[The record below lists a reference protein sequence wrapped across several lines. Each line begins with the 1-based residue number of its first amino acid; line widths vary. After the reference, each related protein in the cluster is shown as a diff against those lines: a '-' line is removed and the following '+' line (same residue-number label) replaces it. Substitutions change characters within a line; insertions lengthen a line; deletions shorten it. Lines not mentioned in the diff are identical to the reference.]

1 MELFFLLKAYF
12 CKLLLTFMIS
22 INQLS
27 IHFTGE
33 YIFDNVSFLIND
45 RDRVGL
51 VGKNGAGKT
60 TMLRILAG
68 LIEPEIGNLAYPSGT
83 TIGYLPQEML
93 IQSNKTV
100 LEEAMKAFENILSI
114 ERNIARFSEELAHFS
129 DYSSPDYSILIE
141 KLHTANEQYKILG
154 GETIHSDVERVLIG
168 LGFESSELYRNI
180 NELSGG
186 WQMRVE
192 LAKLLLQK
200 PNLLL
205 LDEPTNHLDIESIQ
219 WLEEFL
225 ISYKGAV
232 ILVSHDRAFLD
243 NVTQR
248 TIEISLGKIFDY
260 KACYSDYVMMRME
273 RIESQLATYNNQ
285 QKQIEQIE
293 RFITRFRSKST
304 KARQVQSRVKFLE
317 KMELVEIDETDNST
331 IRFMFPPA
339 PASGKVTI
347 NIEKVSKCYGP
358 KLILKNIDFAAIK
371 SEKVAFVGRNG
382 EGKTTLVKI
391 LLNKVEY
398 EGKVTLGHNVK
409 VGYYAQNQTDLL
421 DTEKTV
427 FQTIDDVATGDAR
440 PKIRAILGSFLFGG
454 DAIDKKVKVLS
465 GGEKSRL
472 ALAKMLLDPVNLLV
486 LDEPTNHLDMVS
498 KDILKNALLKYDGTL
513 IIVSHDRDFL
523 QGLTTKVYE
532 FKNKGIRQYIG
543 DIYSFLD
550 EKRLSSLKD
559 LERKSAVKSQMQT
572 SPTVSE
578 NKVNWEKKKEQEKQ
592 LRKLNNKI
600 AACEKNIEHLEQEI
614 KKMDEVL
621 MDPLT
626 YKDALNSE
634 GLFDKYQQLKVQLQ
648 SELDSWE
655 HYILEK
661 ENFTE

>member
-1 MELFFLLKAYF
+1 
-12 CKLLLTFMIS
+12 MIS

-33 YIFDNVSFLIND
+33 YIFDNVSFIIND

-60 TMLRILAG
+60 TLLRILAG
-68 LIEPEIGNLAYPSGT
+68 LMEPEKGNVAYPSGT
-83 TIGYLPQEML
+83 TIGYLPQEMA
-93 IQSNKTV
+93 IQSKKTV
-100 LEEAMKAFENILSI
+100 LEEAMKAFENVLNI
-114 ERNIARFSEELAHFS
+114 EKNITRYSEELAHVS
-129 DYSSPDYSILIE
+129 DYSSPDYTKLLE
-141 KLHTANEQYKILG
+141 KLNIANEQYKILG
-154 GETIHSDVERVLIG
+154 GETIHADVERVLLG
-168 LGFESSELYRNI
+168 LGFESSELNRSI
-180 NELSGG
+180 GEFSGG

-219 WLEEFL
+219 WLEDFL

-232 ILVSHDRAFLD
+232 IMVSHDRAFLD

-248 TIEISLGKIFDY
+248 TVEISLGKIFDY
-260 KACYSDYVMMRME
+260 KACYSDYVLMRSE
-273 RIESQLATYNNQ
+273 RIESQLATFNNQ

-304 KARQVQSRVKFLE
+304 KARQVQSRVKYLE
-317 KMELVEIDETDNST
+317 KMDLVEVDETDTST

-339 PASGKVTI
+339 PPSGKVSVDIQGVT
-347 NIEKVSKCYGP
+347 KTYGP
-358 KLILKNIDFAAIK
+358 KLILKNIDLAVIK

-391 LLNKVEY
+391 LLNQVDY
-398 EGKVTLGHNVK
+398 EGKVILGHNVK

-421 DTEKTV
+421 DPEKTV
-427 FQTIDDVATGDAR
+427 FQTIDDVAVGDAR

-454 DAIDKKVKVLS
+454 ETVDKKVKVLS

-472 ALAKMLLDPVNLLV
+472 ALAKMLLEPVNLLV

-532 FKNKGIRQYIG
+532 FKNKAIKQHLG
-543 DIYSFLD
+543 DIYTFLD
-550 EKRLSSLKD
+550 SKKLTSLKD
-559 LERKSAVKSQMQT
+559 LERKSAIKSQDLKSQPA
-572 SPTVSE
+572 SDS
-578 NKVNWEKKKEQEKQ
+578 KVQWEKKKEQEKQ
-592 LRKLNNKI
+592 LRKLSNKI
-600 AACEKNIEHLEQEI
+600 SASEKTIETLENEL

-626 YKDALNSE
+626 YKDAMNSE
-634 GLFDKYQQLKVQLQ
+634 GLFDKYQQMKARLKA
-648 SELDSWE
+648 ELDAWE
-655 HYILEK
+655 TYILEK
-661 ENFTE
+661 ESMQEE

>member
-1 MELFFLLKAYF
+1 
-12 CKLLLTFMIS
+12 MIG

-33 YIFDNVSFLIND
+33 YIFDNVSFIIND
-45 RDRVGL
+45 RDRLGL

-60 TMLRILAG
+60 TLLKILAG
-68 LIEPEIGNLAYPSGT
+68 LMEPEKGNVAYPSGT
-83 TIGYLPQEML
+83 TIGYLPQEMSIL
-93 IQSNKTV
+93 SKKTV
-100 LEEAMKAFENILSI
+100 LEEAMKAFEKVLTIEKNIT
-114 ERNIARFSEELAHFS
+114 RYSEELAHIS
-129 DYSSPDYSILIE
+129 DYSSPDYTKLLE
-141 KLHTANEQYKILG
+141 KLNVANEQYKILG
-154 GETIHSDVERVLIG
+154 GETIHADVERVLLG
-168 LGFESSELYRNI
+168 LGFESSELNRSI
-180 NELSGG
+180 GEFSGG

-219 WLEEFL
+219 WLEDFL

-232 ILVSHDRAFLD
+232 VLVSHDRAFLD
-243 NVTQR
+243 NVTLR
-248 TIEISLGKIFDY
+248 TVEISLGKIFDY
-260 KACYSDYVMMRME
+260 KACYSDYVMMRSE
-273 RIESQLATYNNQ
+273 RIESQLATFNNQ

-304 KARQVQSRVKFLE
+304 KARQVQSRVKYLE
-317 KMELVEIDETDNST
+317 KMELVEIDETDTST

-339 PASGKVTI
+339 PPSGKVSVDMQGVT
-347 NIEKVSKCYGP
+347 KSYGP
-358 KLILKNIDFAAIK
+358 KLILKNIDLAVIK

-391 LLNKVEY
+391 LLKQVEY
-398 EGKVTLGHNVK
+398 EGKVILGHNVK

-421 DTEKTV
+421 DPEKTV
-427 FQTIDDVATGDAR
+427 FQTIDEVAVGDAR
-440 PKIRAILGSFLFGG
+440 PKIRAILGSFLFGAE
-454 DAIDKKVKVLS
+454 AIDKKVKVLS

-472 ALAKMLLDPVNLLV
+472 ALAKMLLEPVNLLV

-532 FKNKGIRQYIG
+532 FKNKSIKQHLG
-543 DIYSFLD
+543 DIYTFLD
-550 EKRLSSLKD
+550 SKKLTSLKD
-559 LERKSAVKSQMQT
+559 LERKSALKSQEQKAQPT
-572 SPTVSE
+572 SDS
-578 NKVNWEKKKEQEKQ
+578 KVQWEKKKEQEKI
-592 LRKLNNKI
+592 LRKLSNKI
-600 AACEKNIEHLEQEI
+600 SASEKTIDTLENEL
-614 KKMDEVL
+614 KKMDEIL

-634 GLFDKYQQLKVQLQ
+634 GVFEKYQQLKIQLKN
-648 SELDSWE
+648 ELDTWE
-655 HYILEK
+655 NYILEK
-661 ENFTE
+661 ESFQEE

>member
-1 MELFFLLKAYF
+1 
-12 CKLLLTFMIS
+12 MIS

-33 YIFDNVSFLIND
+33 YIFDNVSFIIND
-45 RDRVGL
+45 RDRLGL

-60 TMLRILAG
+60 TLLKILAG
-68 LIEPEIGNLAYPSGT
+68 LMEPEKGNVAYPSGT
-83 TIGYLPQEML
+83 TIGYLPQEMSV
-93 IQSNKTV
+93 QSNKTV
-100 LEEAMKAFENILSI
+100 LEEAMTAFEKVLTIEKNIT
-114 ERNIARFSEELAHFS
+114 RYSEELAHIE
-129 DYSSPDYSILIE
+129 DYSSPEYSKLIE

-154 GETIHSDVERVLIG
+154 GETIHADVERVLLG
-168 LGFESSELYRNI
+168 LGFESSELNRSI
-180 NELSGG
+180 KEFSGG

-200 PNLLL
+200 PNLLM

-219 WLEEFL
+219 WLEDFL

-232 ILVSHDRAFLD
+232 VMVSHDRAFLD

-248 TIEISLGKIFDY
+248 TVEISLGKIFDY
-260 KACYSDYVMMRME
+260 KACYSDYVLMRME
-273 RIESQLATYNNQ
+273 RIESQLATFNNQ

-304 KARQVQSRVKFLE
+304 KARQVQSRVKYLE
-317 KMELVEIDETDNST
+317 KMDLVEVDETDTST

-339 PASGKVTI
+339 PASGKVTVS
-347 NIEKVSKCYGP
+347 IEGVTKNYGP
-358 KLILKNIDFAAIK
+358 KLILKKIDLAVIK
-371 SEKVAFVGRNG
+371 SEKIAFVGRNG

-391 LLNKVEY
+391 LLNQVEY
-398 EGKVTLGHNVK
+398 EGKVLLGHNVK

-421 DTEKTV
+421 DPDKTV
-427 FQTIDDVATGDAR
+427 FQTIDDVAVGDAR

-454 DAIDKKVKVLS
+454 ETVDKKVKVLS

-472 ALAKMLLDPVNLLV
+472 ALAKMLLEPVNLLV

-532 FKNKGIRQYIG
+532 FKNKGIKQHIG
-543 DIYSFLD
+543 DIYTFLD
-550 EKRLSSLKD
+550 GKKLSSLKD
-559 LERKSAVKSQMQT
+559 LERKTLAQKNNEQKAQPLTESKMQ
-572 SPTVSE
+572 
-578 NKVNWEKKKEQEKQ
+578 WEKKKEQEKL
-592 LRKLNNKI
+592 LRKLSNKI
-600 AACEKNIEHLEQEI
+600 SASEKTIENLEAEL
-614 KKMDEVL
+614 KKMDEIL
-621 MDPLT
+621 MDPAT

-634 GLFDKYQQLKVQLQ
+634 GLFDKYQQMKAKLQ
-648 SELDSWE
+648 QELDAWE
-655 HYILEK
+655 SYVLEK
-661 ENFTE
+661 ESFKED

>member
-1 MELFFLLKAYF
+1 
-12 CKLLLTFMIS
+12 MIS

-33 YIFDNVSFLIND
+33 YIFDNVSFIIND

-60 TMLRILAG
+60 TLLKILAG
-68 LIEPEIGNLAYPSGT
+68 LMEPEKGNVAYPSGT
-83 TIGYLPQEML
+83 TIGYLPQEMS
-93 IQSNKTV
+93 IQSKKTV
-100 LEEAMKAFENILSI
+100 LEEAMTAFEKVLTIEKNIT
-114 ERNIARFSEELAHFS
+114 RYSEELAHVS
-129 DYSSPDYSILIE
+129 DYSSPEYTKLLE
-141 KLHTANEQYKILG
+141 KLNVANEQYKILG
-154 GETIHSDVERVLIG
+154 GETIHADVERVLQG
-168 LGFESSELYRNI
+168 LGFESTELNRSI
-180 NELSGG
+180 REFSGG

-219 WLEEFL
+219 WLEDFL

-232 ILVSHDRAFLD
+232 IMVSHDRAFLD

-248 TIEISLGKIFDY
+248 TVEISLGKIFDY
-260 KACYSDYVMMRME
+260 KACYSDYVLMRTD
-273 RIESQLATYNNQ
+273 RIESQLATFNNQ

-304 KARQVQSRVKFLE
+304 KARQVQSRVKYLE
-317 KMELVEIDETDNST
+317 KMELVEVDETDTST

-339 PASGKVTI
+339 PASGKVSVDIQSVTK
-347 NIEKVSKCYGP
+347 NYGP
-358 KLILKNIDFAAIK
+358 KLILKNIDLAVIK
-371 SEKVAFVGRNG
+371 AEKVAFVGRNG

-391 LLNKVEY
+391 LLNQVEY
-398 EGKVTLGHNVK
+398 EGKVILGHNVK

-421 DTEKTV
+421 DPEKTV
-427 FQTIDDVATGDAR
+427 FQTIDDVAVGDTR

-454 DAIDKKVKVLS
+454 EAIDKKVKVLS

-472 ALAKMLLDPVNLLV
+472 ALAKMLLEPVNLLV

-532 FKNKGIRQYIG
+532 FKNKTIKQHLG
-543 DIYSFLD
+543 DIYTFLD
-550 EKRLSSLKD
+550 NKKLSSLKE
-559 LERKSAVKSQMQT
+559 LERKSATKSQELKAQPL
-572 SPTVSE
+572 SDS
-578 NKVNWEKKKEQEKQ
+578 KLQWEKKKEQEKQ
-592 LRKLNNKI
+592 LRKLSNKI
-600 AACEKNIEHLEQEI
+600 SASEKTIENLENEI
-614 KKMDEVL
+614 KQMDEVL

-626 YKDALNSE
+626 YKDALNSG
-634 GLFDKYQQLKVQLQ
+634 GLFEKYQQMKAQLKA
-648 SELDSWE
+648 ELDNWE
-655 HYILEK
+655 KYILEK
-661 ENFTE
+661 ESLQEE